1 MVRSFKMKN
10 NKMVRAKLL
19 RVIMLMHAIIG
30 LPYTVMGLSMSYYM
44 MSCPAAEQIVTNTV
58 NNALRADPTLAAGL
72 IRMLFH
78 DCFIEVMFLL
88 KSPY

>member
-1 MVRSFKMKN
+1 MKN

-30 LPYTVMGLSMSYYM
+30 LPYNVKGFSMGYYM
-44 MSCPAAEQIVTNTV
+44 MSCPMAEQMVQNSV
-58 NNALRADPTLAAGL
+58 DNALRADPTLAAGL

-78 DCFIEVMFLL
+78 DCFIEVTFSTYI
-88 KSPY
+88 KEH